1 MGLCISVSSGIS
13 VWQLT
18 AVGGA
23 SIMANNGIQRKLKAI
38 FSADVQGYSKLMGD
52 DDEYTVNMITS
63 YREIMARLIE
73 QHQGRVVD
81 APGDNILAEFA
92 SSLNAVQCAI
102 EIQGRL
108 ETENTNLPDNRRMN
122 FRIGINLGDVLHKD
136 DRIYGNGV
144 NIAARIENL
153 ADPGGICISRGV
165 HDQVEGRLDIGFAD
179 LGPHT
184 VKNIGKPVR
193 VFKVLLGSH
202 DKSKSVGTTKA
213 KGSNRRLMAAAI
225 IVLVVIIG
233 SAVIWHQQ
241 AKSKFEAAS
250 IDRMAYP
257 LPDKPSI
264 VVLPFENYSD
274 DAKLNFFA
282 SGLTEDLTA
291 SLSKAPDLFVI
302 SKNSAATY
310 KERPIDVKQVAEEL
324 GIQYVLEGSVQKAG
338 DKLRITVQLVDA
350 LVGRHLWADRFD
362 RKAKDIFALQDDI
375 VKNVIVELQV
385 ELTQGAAAR
394 VAGRG
399 TDSLEAW
406 LLRIEAQGEF
416 LKFTREGM
424 IRARELYEAARQ
436 ADPNWSR
443 PLAGLASIDWYEAK
457 QGWSTSKEESI
468 KSGMKL
474 AQRAIQ
480 MDPDSPLGYQTLGNL
495 YALTGQGERAIE
507 LRRKAAELAPND
519 LVAVAGLATRLKDFG
534 GEQEAVK
541 LFEQAIR
548 LSPKHPWWV
557 PYAYG
562 VTLHLVGR
570 KEEAVQSFKE
580 AIALNPH
587 HVLPKAFLAAVYA
600 DLGRIDAA
608 KATADEVMRIDSK
621 FSSARLMQSHT
632 LHDPVRDNQF
642 KNLMQ
647 QAGLPE

>member
-1 MGLCISVSSGIS
+1 
-13 VWQLT
+13 
-18 AVGGA
+18 
-23 SIMANNGIQRKLKAI
+23 MANNGMQRKLKAI

-52 DDEYTVNMITS
+52 DDEYTVNTITT
-63 YREIMARLIE
+63 YREIMAELIE
-73 QHQGRVVD
+73 KHQGRVVD
-81 APGDNILAEFA
+81 APGDNILAEF
-92 SSLNAVQCAI
+92 SSSINAVHCAI
-102 EIQGRL
+102 EIQRKL
-108 ETENTNLPDNRRMN
+108 ETKNTKLPDNRRMN
-122 FRIGINLGDVLHKD
+122 FRIGINMGDILHKG
-136 DRIYGNGV
+136 DRIYGDGV

-165 HDQVEGRLDIGFAD
+165 YDQVEGRLDIGFAD

-184 VKNIGKPVR
+184 VKNIRKPVR
-193 VFKVLLGSH
+193 VFKILLGSH
-202 DKSKSVGTTKA
+202 GEVKSVGTTKA
-213 KGSNRRLMAAAI
+213 KGPNRRSMTVAI

-241 AKSKFEAAS
+241 AKSKFETAS

-264 VVLPFENYSD
+264 VVLPFKNYSD

-282 SGLTEDLTA
+282 SGLTEDLTV

-302 SKNSAATY
+302 SRNSAATY
-310 KERPIDVKQVAEEL
+310 KGRPIDVKQVAEEL
-324 GIQYVLEGSVQKAG
+324 GIQYLLEGSIQKAG
-338 DKLRITVQLVDA
+338 DKLRITVQLIDA
-350 LVGRHLWADRFD
+350 IDGRHLWADRFD
-362 RKAKDIFALQDDI
+362 RLAKDIFALQDEI

-394 VAGRG
+394 VASRG
-399 TDSLEAW
+399 TNSLEAW

-416 LKFTREGM
+416 IEFTREGM
-424 IRARELYEAARQ
+424 IRARELYEAAHQ

-495 YALTGQGERAIE
+495 YALTGQGEHAIE

-541 LFEQAIR
+541 LFEQAMR

-570 KEEAVQSFKE
+570 KEEAVQSLK
-580 AIALNPH
+580 AASALNPN

-600 DLGRIDAA
+600 DLGLVDAA
-608 KATADEVMRIDSK
+608 KAAAEDVMRIDSK
-621 FSSARLMQSHT
+621 FSATRLMQSHT
-632 LHDPVRDNQF
+632 LHDPVRDDQF